1 MGPKQYLALLTRTFV
16 PSRAAKVLLGVAA
29 VLSVAGLA
37 IMVIAL
43 HTYPL
48 DVPLVFVGAALTFP
62 AGLIWFGLCV
72 GAYRRQSKAP
82 REGLR

>member
-1 MGPKQYLALLTRTFV
+1 MGPKRYLDVLIRSFA
-16 PSRAAKVLLGVAA
+16 PSRGAKILLGVAA
-29 VLSVAGLA
+29 VLVVAGLA
-37 IMVIAL
+37 VMVIPL

-48 DVPLVFVGAALTFP
+48 DVPLVFVGAALTVP

-72 GAYRRQSKAP
+72 GAYRRQGKAP

>member
-1 MGPKQYLALLTRTFV
+1 
-16 PSRAAKVLLGVAA
+16 
-29 VLSVAGLA
+29 
-37 IMVIAL
+37 MVIAL

-48 DVPLVFVGAALTFP
+48 DVPLVFVGAALTVP

-72 GAYRRQSKAP
+72 GAYRRQGKAP

>member
-1 MGPKQYLALLTRTFV
+1 MFV
-16 PSRAAKVLLGVAA
+16 PSRGAKVLLGVAA

-37 IMVIAL
+37 VMLTAL

-48 DVPLVFVGAALTFP
+48 DVPLVFVGAALCFL
-62 AGLIWFGLCV
+62 AGLIWSGLCV
-72 GAYRRQSKAP
+72 GAFRRQGEVR